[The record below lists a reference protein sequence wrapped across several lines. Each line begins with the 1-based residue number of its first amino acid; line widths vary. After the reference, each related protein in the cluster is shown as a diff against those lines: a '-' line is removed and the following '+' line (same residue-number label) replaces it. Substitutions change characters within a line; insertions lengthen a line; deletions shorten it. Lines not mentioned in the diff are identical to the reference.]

1 MSGCN
6 TPSEMRTRA
15 SVTGKVKRRG
25 PALPGLRN
33 KTSSRDLDRRL
44 VRMTV
49 NDGGEARGS
58 RIEVEFCDVVQEIE
72 LVIAGG
78 DDRGRR
84 QARRPRPGIDVA
96 TNRERRSNASELF
109 DQAGRS
115 DVAGMDDQIGPTQ
128 FREGLRPY

>member
-1 MSGCN
+1 M
-6 TPSEMRTRA
+6 
-15 SVTGKVKRRG
+15 
-25 PALPGLRN
+25 
-33 KTSSRDLDRRL
+33 
-44 VRMTV
+44 
-49 NDGGEARGS
+49 
-58 RIEVEFCDVVQEIE
+58 QEIE
-72 LVIAGG
+72 LVIADG

-96 TNRERRSNASELF
+96 TNRECRSNASELF